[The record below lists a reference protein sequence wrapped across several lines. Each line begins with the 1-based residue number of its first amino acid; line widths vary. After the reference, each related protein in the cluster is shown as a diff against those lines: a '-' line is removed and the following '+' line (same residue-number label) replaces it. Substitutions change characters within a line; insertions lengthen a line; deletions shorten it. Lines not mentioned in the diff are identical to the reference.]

1 MFRKMTDED
10 ELELERNRERAKAG
24 WRATKRVLFWLAMIV
39 LGSFLYFAGE
49 KAGLES
55 CTRLQAALFPPK

>member
-1 MFRKMTDED
+1 MFHKLSED
-10 ELELERNRERAKAG
+10 QELEIAAARERAKAG
-24 WRATKRVLFWLAMIV
+24 WRKVKRVLFWLAMIV

-55 CTRLQAALFPPK
+55 CRAWQEIMHPPK